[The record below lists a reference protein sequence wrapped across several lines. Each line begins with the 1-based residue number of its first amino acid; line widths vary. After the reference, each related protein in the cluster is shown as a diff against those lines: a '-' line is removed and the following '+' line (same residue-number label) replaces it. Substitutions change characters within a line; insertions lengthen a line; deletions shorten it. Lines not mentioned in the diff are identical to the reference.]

1 MISAASHSASPLSGK
16 KIILCITGSIAAY
29 KAASLTRLLVKSQAE
44 VKVIMTPS
52 ACAFISP
59 LTLSTLSKHD
69 VHTEVSDGNS
79 WNNHVALGLWADA
92 MVVAPCTA
100 TTLGKMANGIADTM
114 LVATYLSA
122 KCPVYIAP
130 AMDLDMWIHPSTKH
144 NLSRLKSY
152 GNGIIPVG
160 NGELASGLSGEGRM
174 AEPEDIV
181 QYLSDRLTTK
191 QELVG
196 QKIIVTAG
204 PTHEA
209 LDPVRYIGN
218 RSSGKMGVAI
228 ADECASRGASVSLI
242 LGPSNIK
249 ATHPNVTTIPVT
261 SAAEMY
267 DATIE
272 RYEDADVAIMAA
284 AVADYTP
291 AKVSAIK
298 IKKKDGDLSIALTRT
313 RDIAAQLGSTKKN
326 QLLVG
331 FALETN
337 DEISNAKRKL
347 QKKNLDFI
355 VLNSLNDQGAGFRH
369 DTNKIKIITKDGDQ
383 KDYPLKSK
391 NDVASDIVDQIVAL
405 QQ

>member
-1 MISAASHSASPLSGK
+1 MSNELANK
-16 KIILCITGSIAAY
+16 KIILCVTGSIAAY
-29 KAASLTRLLVKSQAE
+29 KSAFLVRLLVKSQAE
-44 VKVIMTPS
+44 VRVIMTPS

-59 LTLSTLSKHD
+59 LTLSTLSKHE

-79 WNNHVALGLWADA
+79 WNNHVELGLWADA
-92 MVVAPCTA
+92 MIIAPCTA

-130 AMDLDMWIHPSTKH
+130 AMDLDMWVHPSTKS
-144 NLSRLKSY
+144 NLKKLRSY

-181 QYLSDRLTTK
+181 IYVAEKLGKNQDLAGKT
-191 QELVG
+191 VM
-196 QKIIVTAG
+196 VTAG

-209 LDPVRYIGN
+209 LDPVRFIGN

-228 ADECASRGASVSLI
+228 AEECAARGAEVNLI
-242 LGPSNIK
+242 LGPSQLTSD
-249 ATHPNVTTIPVT
+249 ADNVNTINVV
-261 SAAEMY
+261 SAADMY
-267 DATIE
+267 EAAVGLFENT
-272 RYEDADVAIMAA
+272 DVAVMAA

-291 AKVSAIK
+291 ETVSDIK
-298 IKKKDGDLSIALTRT
+298 IKKKDGDLSIPLKRT
-313 RDIAAQLGSTKKN
+313 KDIAGYLGSVKQN
-326 QLLVG
+326 QLLIG

-337 DEISNAKRKL
+337 DEISNANRKL

-355 VLNSLNDQGAGFRH
+355 VLNSLKDKGAGFQH
-369 DTNKIKIITKDGDQ
+369 DTNKIKIIKREGEALE
-383 KDYPLKSK
+383 YPLKRK
-391 NDVASDIVDQIVAL
+391 TEVAKDIVDEIARL
-405 QQ
+405 IK